1 MQLLLDIQC
10 FQSRILLIHL
20 PSCLPFIISG
30 ADGDNETISRQFFIL
45 NMNCLNIQDL
55 GRSNSSSHMPCRESQ
70 PGKLTVHRRQ
80 IFLISMHFFVL
91 FCIEKLPICE
101 CVHMCVC
108 VENKQLACHM
118 SCLVSIHNILQCK
131 YFILSVSDFG
141 FPSHER
147 DNLLLN
153 PYS

>member
-20 PSCLPFIISG
+20 PSCLPFIMSG

-70 PGKLTVHRRQ
+70 PGKFMVHRRQ

-108 VENKQLACHM
+108 VWKNK
-118 SCLVSIHNILQCK
+118 CLFS
-131 YFILSVSDFG
+131 S
-141 FPSHER
+141 FPSQHVMCHVYC
-147 DNLLLN
+147 LYIIF
-153 PYS
+153 YSVNISFYQ